1 MSEGPYYLVYTGSSV
16 RVRSTGAH
24 AEILVYATIDDAQDA
39 KSKSRLTAVSPI
51 SVSKYNRKYGVIQ

>member
-1 MSEGPYYLVYTGSSV
+1 MSEEPYYLVYTGSSV
-16 RVRSTGAH
+16 RVRSTGAD

-51 SVSKYNRKYGVIQ
+51 SVAEYNRKYGAIQ